1 MAALAAYA
9 LLLCFCDELCRCM
22 SGVASSIDA
31 DLENIQRL
39 ARFTGLLPK
48 GLFVDNI
55 VKEMK
60 VGRSVER
67 RRTLVAHRIPCGRP
81 ALASVCGGLV
91 SRTTRRRLCVCLFA
105 VAHAGGAARRVRLP
119 EGSGRPAPVGMV
131 PINSRCAANS
141 AKPIALAWL
150 GLAWLGCAF
159 LSAPTERCK
168 MRPLVK
174 RIRACRRH

>member
-1 MAALAAYA
+1 
-9 LLLCFCDELCRCM
+9 M

-60 VGRSVER
+60 VGRSNA
-67 RRTLVAHRIPCGRP
+67 VALSSSPPIPCGKP

-91 SRTTRRRLCVCLFA
+91 SRTTRRRFVCLFA

-131 PINSRCAANS
+131 PLDEESLR
-141 AKPIALAWL
+141 
-150 GLAWLGCAF
+150 
-159 LSAPTERCK
+159 
-168 MRPLVK
+168 RPK
-174 RIRACRRH
+174 R

>member
-1 MAALAAYA
+1 MHCCFAFAMSCAAACL
-9 LLLCFCDELCRCM
+9 

-67 RRTLVAHRIPCGRP
+67 RRTL
-81 ALASVCGGLV
+81 
-91 SRTTRRRLCVCLFA
+91 
-105 VAHAGGAARRVRLP
+105 
-119 EGSGRPAPVGMV
+119 
-131 PINSRCAANS
+131 
-141 AKPIALAWL
+141 
-150 GLAWLGCAF
+150 
-159 LSAPTERCK
+159 
-168 MRPLVK
+168 
-174 RIRACRRH
+174 

>member
-1 MAALAAYA
+1 
-9 LLLCFCDELCRCM
+9 M

-67 RRTLVAHRIPCGRP
+67 RRTLLSSPPTPVVDPLSPQCAVVSSLGRLG
-81 ALASVCGGLV
+81 A
-91 SRTTRRRLCVCLFA
+91 VCLF
-105 VAHAGGAARRVRLP
+105 VCGRARRW
-119 EGSGRPAPVGMV
+119 SCAP
-131 PINSRCAANS
+131 S
-141 AKPIALAWL
+141 A
-150 GLAWLGCAF
+150 
-159 LSAPTERCK
+159 TT
-168 MRPLVK
+168 
-174 RIRACRRH
+174 

>member
-1 MAALAAYA
+1 MPWTRIGLAVESGKDPLSLPVLIIPIGITAALAAYA

-60 VGRSVER
+60 VGRTVEC
-67 RRTLVAHRIPCGRP
+67 RRTL
-81 ALASVCGGLV
+81 
-91 SRTTRRRLCVCLFA
+91 
-105 VAHAGGAARRVRLP
+105 
-119 EGSGRPAPVGMV
+119 
-131 PINSRCAANS
+131 
-141 AKPIALAWL
+141 
-150 GLAWLGCAF
+150 
-159 LSAPTERCK
+159 
-168 MRPLVK
+168 
-174 RIRACRRH
+174 